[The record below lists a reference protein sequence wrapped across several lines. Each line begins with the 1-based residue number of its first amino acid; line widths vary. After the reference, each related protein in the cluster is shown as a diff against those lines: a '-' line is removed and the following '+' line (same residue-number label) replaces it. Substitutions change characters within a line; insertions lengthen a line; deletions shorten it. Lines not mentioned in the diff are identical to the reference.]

1 VSFRDVSLTRLGP
14 DANAENGEATTCRD
28 RLFELCVERTSQG
41 VAHSD
46 VVSKAACDDN
56 LCRFEQLLQVGRGG
70 LLQRVLGN
78 VDVPGRCVS
87 DTSISSVCCGSRA
100 VGTHH
105 EPGAMVI
112 ASSLS

>member
-28 RLFELCVERTSQG
+28 RLFELCVEGTCQG
-41 VAHSD
+41 VAHGD
-46 VVSKAACDDN
+46 IVSEAACDDN
-56 LCRFEQLLQVGRGG
+56 LGWFEQLLQVGRGG

-87 DTSISSVCCGSRA
+87 DTSTSSVCCISRA
-100 VGTHH
+100 VGTHQD
-105 EPGAMVI
+105 PGAIVI

>member
-1 VSFRDVSLTRLGP
+1 MSFRDVSLTRLGP
-14 DANAENGEATTCRD
+14 DPDTENGEATTCGD
-28 RLFELCVERTSQG
+28 RLFELCVNGTCQG

-46 VVSKAACDDN
+46 VVSEAACDDN

-70 LLQRVLGN
+70 LLQLVCRN
-78 VDVPGRCVS
+78 VDVPDRCVS
-87 DTSISSVCCGSRA
+87 DTSISSGRCISRA

-105 EPGAMVI
+105 EPGAIVI

>member
-14 DANAENGEATTCRD
+14 DPDAENGETTTCRD
-28 RLFELCVERTSQG
+28 RLFELCVNGTAQG

-46 VVSKAACDDN
+46 VVSEAACDDN

-70 LLQRVLGN
+70 LLQRVAGN
-78 VDVPGRCVS
+78 VNVPDRRVS
-87 DTSISSVCCGSRA
+87 DTGTSSVCYVFRA
-100 VGTHH
+100 VRTHH
-105 EPGAMVI
+105 EPGAIVI